1 MRGADVASLAD
12 EFSAE
17 ARSETRPGPAR
28 TVLVRLR
35 LKWSRTL
42 AEAVTDG
49 GQAMKGLALLVDM
62 SLLLALPTATTVEA
76 WPTERWPVAIGAAG
90 TEGFSPDT
98 PPTAA

>member
-1 MRGADVASLAD
+1 
-12 EFSAE
+12 
-17 ARSETRPGPAR
+17 
-28 TVLVRLR
+28 
-35 LKWSRTL
+35 
-42 AEAVTDG
+42 
-49 GQAMKGLALLVDM
+49 MKGLALLVDT